1 MYKSILIFLL
11 SSFFLLVGD
20 GILAQP
26 NKEVDIKEVLK
37 GAMEQQVLSQRLAKI
52 YFSLFDNVSDPNYYK
67 DRDKTIEKF
76 EQNLANMKLLIP
88 NNKVRESLRE
98 LESSWDDYKKV
109 AAWSINKE
117 GAESLLEQVDNMVL
131 KSKATLEEYE
141 RYARETGDVYQ
152 TGELSKVIESLKRVA
167 NQETLTHQLTYTFIA
182 MKHEIGIPV
191 LLKKQLENYSNQ
203 YDLVLYDLSA
213 DVINSKAIN
222 TTIGNLQKGWGILSG
237 YLEDM
242 KNAPSTEEVMK
253 VTIEINKDSETLE
266 QLYRDLGRKLAI
278 SETINAVSY
287 QSMLSQRIA
296 KAYVA
301 VANNEQVA
309 KHKREINTSI
319 EDFEI
324 RMAALI
330 KSAANEQIQRNLEV
344 VQTMWKN
351 YEKLATDWTN
361 VDAVMAGRV
370 LEKSFVIM
378 ATCDQVAAAVE
389 EYAQTIP
396 DYKKIATKE
405 NNVTTLV
412 KTVGKQRMYTQ
423 QIAIYFMFC
432 AVGHDTDI
440 SRQRLV
446 GTVASY
452 EKGVDAL
459 VESAISADDANISYE
474 LSQAAKEWKQIRSI
488 WEATK
493 VEDIPTILQT
503 TELLANRLDKISNL
517 LENKMDNLLIG
528 KEVNSKK
535 P

>member
-1 MYKSILIFLL
+1 MNKSILIFLL
-11 SSFFLLVGD
+11 SSFLLSIRANIV
-20 GILAQP
+20 AQP

-52 YFSLFDNVSDPNYYK
+52 YFALFDNVSEPSYYK
-67 DRDKTIEKF
+67 DRDETIEQF
-76 EQNLANMKLLIP
+76 ERNLAQMKLLIP

-98 LESSWDDYKKV
+98 LETSWDAYKKI

-191 LLKKQLENYSNQ
+191 LLKKQLESYSNQ

-222 TTIGNLQKGWGILSG
+222 ATVSEVQKSWGTLSD
-237 YLEDM
+237 YLENV
-242 KNAPSTEEVMK
+242 KKAPSTEEVMK
-253 VTIEINKDSETLE
+253 ITIQINNDSEKLE
-266 QLYRDLGRKLAI
+266 QLYRDLGQKLAI

-287 QSMLSQRIA
+287 QGMLSQRIA

-301 VANNEQVA
+301 IANDQQAA
-309 KHKREINTSI
+309 KYKREINASI
-319 EDFEI
+319 TDFEI

-330 KSAANEQIQRNLEV
+330 KSAANDKIQQNLEV
-344 VQTMWKN
+344 MQTMWKN
-351 YEKLATDWTN
+351 YKNLATDWAN
-361 VDAVMAGRV
+361 ADAVMAGKV
-370 LEKSFVIM
+370 LEKSFIIM
-378 ATCDQVAAAVE
+378 ATCDQAAAAVE
-389 EYAQTIP
+389 QYALTIP
-396 DYKKIATKE
+396 DYKKLATQE
-405 NNVTTLV
+405 NNVTKLV
-412 KTVGKQRMYTQ
+412 NIVGQQRMYTQ

-432 AVGHDTDI
+432 AVGHDAEI
-440 SRQRLV
+440 SRQRLA

-452 EKGVDAL
+452 EKGIDAL
-459 VESAISADDANISYE
+459 VKSVISANDVNISYE
-474 LSQAAKEWKQIRSI
+474 LSQAAKEWKQIRGI
-488 WEATK
+488 WEATR
-493 VEDIPTILQT
+493 VEDIPVILQT
-503 TELLANRLDKISNL
+503 TELLVNRLDKISNL
-517 LENKMDNLLIG
+517 LEAKMDDLLIG
-528 KEVNSKK
+528 KNIVSK